1 MGNLNI
7 CSLNENARFGPKRQ
21 EYLIPFK
28 ALLCCLNAFVSFLL
42 MTFPSLPLFALISFF
57 FLAAAPSPAQE
68 KMHWFKGNTHTHSL
82 WSDGNDFPEMIAKFY
97 KDNSYHFLVLSDH
110 NILSRGEK
118 WMNVGAIEKRR
129 RTLGVATLKKYI
141 STFGQDWVELRGE
154 EKKQEVRLKTL
165 KEIRPKFEKGGGFI
179 FIEGEEITN
188 SFGGSP
194 VHTNGMNLK
203 ELIVPKKGT
212 SLRDTMRNN
221 IIAVREQSLRYKKPM
236 LSHLNHPNFG
246 WSITAEDLAHV
257 LEEKF
262 FEVYNGHP
270 GINHLG
276 DAKRPGD
283 EKIWDI
289 ANTIRLA
296 TLKSDPLYGISSDDS
311 HYYHGGD
318 VKPGRGWVMV
328 QSSSLEED
336 SIVRSM
342 DSGNFY
348 GSSGVH
354 FKNLLR
360 DQTKGTLE
368 FEIEADASAEY
379 VTKIIGTRKGNENKP
394 DLVGETLATIK
405 GKKVKYKLMDNE
417 WYFRATVTSSTN
429 HPLPSFSGQ
438 KEQAWTQPIWDSSVI
453 RKK

>member
-1 MGNLNI
+1 
-7 CSLNENARFGPKRQ
+7 
-21 EYLIPFK
+21 
-28 ALLCCLNAFVSFLL
+28 
-42 MTFPSLPLFALISFF
+42 
-57 FLAAAPSPAQE
+57 
-68 KMHWFKGNTHTHSL
+68 L

-141 STFGQDWVELRGE
+141 STFGQDWVEIRGE
-154 EKKQEVRLKTL
+154 DKKQEVRLKTL
-165 KEIRPKFEKGGGFI
+165 EEIRPKFEKEGNFI

-188 SFGGSP
+188 SFSGSP

-212 SLRDTMRNN
+212 SIRDTMRNN

-283 EKIWDI
+283 ERIWDI

-342 DSGNFY
+342 NSGNFY

-354 FKNLLR
+354 LKNLLR
-360 DQTKGTLE
+360 DQKKGTLE
-368 FEIEADASAEY
+368 FEIEADSDAEY
-379 VTKIIGTRKGNENKP
+379 VTRIIGTRKGNENNP

-405 GKKVKYKLMDNE
+405 GNKVKYKLKDNE
-417 WYFRATVTSSTN
+417 WYFRATVTSSKD
-429 HPLPSFSGQ
+429 HPIPSFNGQ
-438 KEQAWTQPIWDSSVI
+438 KEQAWTQPIWDHSAI
-453 RKK
+453 NKK